1 MGNAVEGVY
10 TFTQAMKRRKFL
22 TQSAAAG
29 AAAAAVPPAALA
41 QQPARPGASGAPLQ
55 LPPKTAPAAYANR
68 RSGWSPFTVPDYY
81 SYADDLQIER
91 AAKGK
96 PHQGKVLAAVQAHSD
111 DIPLYA
117 GGLVAKLVDEGYT
130 AYLIRIS
137 NDEAAGKTL
146 GYGVVQNEIDNEEV
160 AKGLGCKRAFSF
172 YYRNHRMDDAA
183 EIEIRQRLI
192 FLFRVLR
199 VDTLITMDPY
209 NHYEEN
215 PDHLVAGR
223 AAEAA
228 CWLSGTTKDYPEHYR
243 AGLKPVQVREKYYHA
258 RSPNGHNLVNRIV
271 DIGPYIDRKVRGNV
285 GNKGKGPAGEAGSRL
300 RAELARQGKKLAL
313 LGDTDDS
320 ANHAYVK
327 HFLMEDWRLL
337 GQRFGLQYA
346 EAFRYIGP
354 DSNHQTNIRKFV
366 DANAVKL

>member
-1 MGNAVEGVY
+1 
-10 TFTQAMKRRKFL
+10 MKRRKFL

-29 AAAAAVPPAALA
+29 AVASAL
-41 QQPARPGASGAPLQ
+41 P
-55 LPPKTAPAAYANR
+55 APAAAQQQSRAPAAASPLPLPAKTTASAYANK
-68 RSGWSPFTVPDYY
+68 RSGWNPFTVPDYY

-91 AAKGK
+91 SAKGK

-146 GYGVVQNEIDNEEV
+146 GYGVVQNEIDNREV
-160 AKGLGCKRAFSF
+160 AKALGCKKAFSF
-172 YYRNHRMDDAA
+172 YYRNHRMDDCA

-192 FLFRVLR
+192 FLFRVLQ

-228 CWLSGTTKDYPEHYR
+228 CWLSGAGKDYPEHYR
-243 AGLKPVQVREKYYHA
+243 AGLKPARVREKYYHA

-271 DIGPYIDRKVRGNV
+271 DIGPYIDQKVRGNV
-285 GNKGKGPAGEAGSRL
+285 ANKGKGPAGEAGSRL
-300 RAELARQGKKLAL
+300 RAELARQGKRLPL
-313 LGDTDDS
+313 LGDNDDT
-320 ANHAYVK
+320 ANHQYVK

-354 DSNHQTNIRKFV
+354 DASHTAAIRKFV

>member
-1 MGNAVEGVY
+1 
-10 TFTQAMKRRKFL
+10 MKRRKFL
-22 TQSAAAG
+22 TRSALFGAALPAAASAQTPAPAPSR
-29 AAAAAVPPAALA
+29 AAA
-41 QQPARPGASGAPLQ
+41 SSAPLA
-55 LPPKTAPAAYANR
+55 LPPKTSAAAYANK
-68 RSGWSPFTVPDYY
+68 RSGWNPFTVPDYY
-81 SYADDLQIER
+81 SFADDLQIER

-146 GYGVVQNEIDNEEV
+146 GYGVVQNEIDNQEV
-160 AKGLGCKRAFSF
+160 AQALGCKKAFSF

-192 FLFRVLR
+192 FLFRVLQ
-199 VDTLITMDPY
+199 VDTLVTMDPY

-228 CWLSGTTKDYPEHYR
+228 CWLAGAGKDYPEHYR
-243 AGLKPVQVREKYYHA
+243 AGLKPARVREKYYHA

-271 DIGPYIDRKVRGNV
+271 DIGPYIDQKVRGNV
-285 GNKGKGPAGEAGSRL
+285 ANKGKGPAGESGSRL
-300 RAELARQGKKLAL
+300 RADLAKQGKRLAL
-313 LGDTDDS
+313 LGDSDDS
-320 ANHAYVK
+320 ANQQYVK

-354 DSNHQTNIRKFV
+354 DVSHTAAIRRYA
-366 DANAVKL
+366 DAHAVKL